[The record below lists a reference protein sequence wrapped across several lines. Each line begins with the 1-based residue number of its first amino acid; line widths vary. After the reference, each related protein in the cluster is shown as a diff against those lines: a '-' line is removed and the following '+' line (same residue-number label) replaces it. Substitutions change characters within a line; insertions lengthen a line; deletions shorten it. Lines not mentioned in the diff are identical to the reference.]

1 MPGSDFVVDI
11 SDVVV
16 VVVVVVVIVVVV
28 VVANFRSI
36 EVLLVIAGP
45 GYFN

>member
-1 MPGSDFVVDI
+1 MPGSDFVVHI

-16 VVVVVVVIVVVV
+16 VVVVVIIVVVV

-36 EVLLVIAGP
+36 EVFLVIAGP